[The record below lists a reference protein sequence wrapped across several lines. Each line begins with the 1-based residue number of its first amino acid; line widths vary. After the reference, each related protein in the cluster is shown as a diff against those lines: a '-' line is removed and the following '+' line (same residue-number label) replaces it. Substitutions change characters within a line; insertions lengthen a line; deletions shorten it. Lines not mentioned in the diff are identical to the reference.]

1 MQTHAETPTPKYR
14 VLIAEDH
21 TLIRDGVI
29 ALLQREACFDVVAA
43 TADDGRSA
51 ILLAAEQQ
59 PDIVLMDLS
68 MPNMN
73 GTEAI
78 KEIKRRHPYMRI
90 VVLTL
95 HNSEEYIRA
104 AMSAGADGYVLK
116 DDTTEELLSALHSVA
131 AGKTYLTPSIC
142 RNVITDYLKGSTE
155 ETRTYSW
162 ERLSHREREVLKLV
176 AEGERNKDIAVY
188 LSLSEKTVEKH
199 RANLMKKLEL
209 HSAAQITAYAIRNG
223 LIENF

>member
-14 VLIAEDH
+14 VLVAEDH
-21 TLIRDGVI
+21 TLVRDGVI
-29 ALLQREACFDVVAA
+29 ALLQRDGYFDVVAA
-43 TADDGRSA
+43 TDDGRSA
-51 ILLAAEQQ
+51 ILLTNEHQ
-59 PDIVLMDLS
+59 PDIILMDLS

-78 KEIKRRHPYMRI
+78 REIKRRHPHIRI

-104 AMSAGADGYVLK
+104 TMSAGADGYVLK

-131 AGKTYLTPSIC
+131 VGKTYLTPSIC
-142 RNVITDYLKGSTE
+142 LNVITDYLKGKDDSGKA
-155 ETRTYSW
+155 YSW

-176 AEGERNKDIAVY
+176 AEGERNRDIAVS

-209 HSAAQITAYAIRNG
+209 HNAAQITAYAIRNG
-223 LIENF
+223 LIRTF

>member
-1 MQTHAETPTPKYR
+1 MQTHAETPTPKHR

-29 ALLQREACFDVVAA
+29 ALLQRDGYFDVVAVA
-43 TADDGRSA
+43 VDGRDA
-51 ILLAAEQQ
+51 IRLAAEHQ
-59 PDIVLMDLS
+59 PDIILMDLS

-104 AMSAGADGYVLK
+104 AMSAGADGYLLK

-131 AGKTYLTPSIC
+131 VGKTYLTPSIC
-142 RNVITDYLKGSTE
+142 LNVITDYLKGRDEVSKV
-155 ETRTYSW
+155 YSW

-176 AEGERNKDIAVY
+176 AEGERNKDIAAS

-199 RANLMKKLEL
+199 RSNLMKKLEL
-209 HSAAQITAYAIRNG
+209 HNAAQITAYAIRNG
-223 LIENF
+223 LIENG